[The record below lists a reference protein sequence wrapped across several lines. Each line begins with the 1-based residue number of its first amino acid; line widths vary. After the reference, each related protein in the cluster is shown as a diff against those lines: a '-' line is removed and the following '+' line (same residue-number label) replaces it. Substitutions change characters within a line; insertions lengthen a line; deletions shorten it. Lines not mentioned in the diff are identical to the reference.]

1 MCQEILIVD
10 DDRGVTGT
18 LGDIL
23 TDLGYKVTTVNDGFE
38 AVEAV
43 RRCSFKAVLL
53 DVMMPGMNGIETY
66 KEIKKIRPGICV
78 MFMTAYSV
86 EDLIA
91 EGLREGALGVLYK
104 PLDVRKLIRFIERI
118 RRESHREVNRNG

>member
-23 TDLGYKVTTVNDGFE
+23 TDLGYKVTAVNDGFE

-66 KEIKKIRPGICV
+66 KEIKKIRPGISV